1 MYTNGLDPKIPT
13 ARRRARS
20 LSLGA
25 APESTVGDVPT
36 APHGEGDVTSF
47 HVRERPRGKLRLTV
61 QRGMS
66 LVRVVSAA
74 QVHGSSFSYRFTAVK
89 CSSTA
94 CQMGAV
100 SLVCP

>member
-1 MYTNGLDPKIPT
+1 MYTNAIDPKIPT
-13 ARRRARS
+13 SRRRARS
-20 LSLGA
+20 LGLGA

-36 APHGEGDVTSF
+36 APRGEGDVTSF
-47 HVRERPRGKLRLTV
+47 HVRERPRGKLRLTA

-74 QVHGSSFSYRFTAVK
+74 QVHSSSFSYRFTAVK

-94 CQMGAV
+94 RQMGP
-100 SLVCP
+100 SSR

>member
-20 LSLGA
+20 LGLGA

-36 APHGEGDVTSF
+36 APRGEGDVTSF
-47 HVRERPRGKLRLTV
+47 HVRERPRGKLRLTA

-74 QVHGSSFSYRFTAVK
+74 QDHSSSFSYRFTAVN

-94 CQMGAV
+94 RQKGT
-100 SLVCP
+100 SPR